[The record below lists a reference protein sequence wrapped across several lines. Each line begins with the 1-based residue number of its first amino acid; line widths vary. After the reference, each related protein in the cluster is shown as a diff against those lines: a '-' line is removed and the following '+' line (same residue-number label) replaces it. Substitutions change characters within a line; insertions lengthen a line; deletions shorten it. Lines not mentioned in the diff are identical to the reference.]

1 MSAHGAAVEK
11 LMTVLTDDYREP
23 LSGLLRQL
31 LLNGEN
37 APTDD
42 SA

>member
-1 MSAHGAAVEK
+1 MSAHGAAVEA
-11 LMTVLTDDYREP
+11 LMTALTDDDPER

-37 APTDD
+37 APSED